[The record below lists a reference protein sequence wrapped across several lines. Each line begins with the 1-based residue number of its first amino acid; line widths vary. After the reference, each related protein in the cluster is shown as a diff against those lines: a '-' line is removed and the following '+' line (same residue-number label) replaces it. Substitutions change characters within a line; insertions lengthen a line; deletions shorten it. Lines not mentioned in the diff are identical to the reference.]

1 MLHFYSNKQINKCNW
16 KWCPLVV
23 GEVLQDMFLK
33 LICFTHTPHHPLNF
47 LFIYLAIS
55 ASEEAASAQPGHF
68 LDLLASSQ
76 GRRLD
81 EQRAS
86 MGTLPGLLLDQNN
99 SQAVLSQLIA
109 SADSKEPDDDFFD
122 ILIKC
127 QVGHSNQNTHSS
139 SVYSSRRG

>member
-1 MLHFYSNKQINKCNW
+1 M
-16 KWCPLVV
+16 
-23 GEVLQDMFLK
+23 
-33 LICFTHTPHHPLNF
+33 
-47 LFIYLAIS
+47 
-55 ASEEAASAQPGHF
+55 SEEAASAQPGHF

-99 SQAVLSQLIA
+99 SQDVLSQLIA
-109 SADSKEPDDDFFD
+109 NADSKEPDDDFFD

-127 QVGHSNQNTHSS
+127 QVSHRGSSQHTHS
-139 SVYSSRRG
+139 